1 MSRLRQQ
8 LRQKVKSADN
18 HLETAKAHL
27 KDVGTHYFER
37 VPELADKF
45 ILVYKAVEELQKA
58 VRKLE
63 EEM

>member
-8 LRQKVKSADN
+8 LRQKVESADN
-18 HLETAKAHL
+18 HLETVKGYL
-27 KDVGTHYFER
+27 KEVGTHYFER
-37 VPELADKF
+37 LPELANKF
-45 ILVYKAVEELQKA
+45 ILVYNAVEELQKA